1 MEKNQKHS
9 FVLCAYKES
18 EYLESCVKSLLNQT
32 VKSEIIMCTSTPNE
46 HIRMVSQKY
55 GLELRIRDGK
65 SDIQDDWNFA
75 VNQAATPW
83 VTVAHQDDLYEK
95 NYVEALLE
103 KLDRYDD
110 GIMFFSDYRPLHG
123 TSVKPDLNST
133 IKKILRVPMNLKLL
147 SNKRFFKKL
156 ILAFGNSIN
165 CPSVAYNIEKIDGDV
180 FTSKLKFGLD
190 WETFYKFA
198 ESEGRFLY
206 YNKPLTY
213 YRIHDEATSKEFI
226 VNNKRVEED
235 IYMFNKFWPES
246 VTKIIMRFY
255 KKAYDTYN

>member
-1 MEKNQKHS
+1 MVNKMHS

-18 EYLESCVKSLLNQT
+18 EYLEDCVKSLLEQT
-32 VKSEIIMCTSTPNE
+32 VKSEIIVCTSTANE
-46 HIRMVSQKY
+46 HIKSISEKY
-55 GLELRIRDGK
+55 GLELRIRNGK

-75 VNQAATPW
+75 VSQATTPW
-83 VTVAHQDDLYEK
+83 VTVAHQDDLYAQT
-95 NYVEALLE
+95 YVEVFLKKIE
-103 KLDRYDD
+103 ENDD

-123 TSVKPDLNST
+123 TSTKPDLNST
-133 IKKILRVPMNLKLL
+133 IKKILRVPMNFKVL

-165 CPSVAYNIEKIDGDV
+165 CPSVAYNVARIQGDV
-180 FTSKLKFGLD
+180 FTSELKFGLD
-190 WETFYKFA
+190 WETFFKFA
-198 ESEGRFLY
+198 DSEGRFLY

-235 IYMFNKFWPES
+235 IYMFNKFWPGFI
-246 VTKIIMRFY
+246 TKIIMIFY
-255 KKAYDTYN
+255 KKAYDAYN

>member
-1 MEKNQKHS
+1 MNKIHS

-18 EYLESCVKSLLNQT
+18 EYLEVCVKSLMDQT
-32 VKSEIIMCTSTPNE
+32 VKSEIIICTSTPND
-46 HIRMVSQKY
+46 HIKGISEKY

-75 VNQAATPW
+75 ISQATTPW
-83 VTVAHQDDLYEK
+83 VTVAHQDDLYDTK
-95 NYVEALLE
+95 YVEMLLE
-103 KLDRYDD
+103 KVKKHTD

-123 TSVKPDLNST
+123 TSIEPDLNSR
-133 IKKILRVPMNLKLL
+133 IKKILRAPMNFDCL
-147 SNKRFFKKL
+147 SRIKFFKKL

-165 CPSVAYNIEKIDGDV
+165 CPSVAYNLEKIEGNV
-180 FTSKLKFGLD
+180 FTSDLKFGLD
-190 WETFYKFA
+190 WETFFKFA
-198 ESEGRFLY
+198 DAEGRFLY

-235 IYMFNKFWPES
+235 IYMFNKFWPS
-246 VTKIIMRFY
+246 FVTKIIMVFY
-255 KKAYDTYN
+255 KKAYDAYN